1 AEAAKGGRRN
11 MEVRLSGDSGIVW
24 VGGGDIAA
32 PCGFT
37 TYRCLIEEEVAEN
50 EIVHVGSQ
58 ETAVGVLG
66 SADGRFAADVEGSVD
81 EDRTAGPALERAEQ
95 IVEARVSRGGNR
107 LDARRVI
114 DMSNSGQGRAPLL
127 QTRHKIGRAFF
138 WRFP

>member
-1 AEAAKGGRRN
+1 
-11 MEVRLSGDSGIVW
+11 MEVRRSRDRGIVW
-24 VGGGDIAA
+24 VGGGDTAT

-37 TYRCLIEEEVAEN
+37 TYRCLIDEEVTEN

-66 SADGRFAADVEGSVD
+66 SAHGGFAADVEGSVD
-81 EDRTAGPALERAEQ
+81 EDRIAGAAVESAEQ

-114 DMSNSGQGRAPLL
+114 DMRNSGQGRAPLL
-127 QTRHKIGRAFF
+127 
-138 WRFP
+138 

>member
-1 AEAAKGGRRN
+1 MRR
-11 MEVRLSGDSGIVW
+11 SGDSGIVW
-24 VGGGDIAA
+24 VGGGDTGD

-37 TYRCLIEEEVAEN
+37 TYRCLIDEEVAEN

-114 DMSNSGQGRAPLL
+114 DMGNSGQGRAPLASSGA
-127 QTRHKIGRAFF
+127 TKR
-138 WRFP
+138 P